1 MCVCPGYTPTVLKLQ
16 SWNFGF
22 IIPSTQPVTG
32 NKKFFDR
39 SSLKIFD
46 FWSTSWHFFHI
57 LFFIFISASFFVP
70 WEKVFNVSVA
80 FSHELKLLLP
90 IVFGLFC
97 SQLALRLITTIYVA
111 DQKNSFQ
118 DLIHCIINVVSL
130 LVIWIMSKFQTI
142 NAPHL

>member
-1 MCVCPGYTPTVLKLQ
+1 MVRFKQRHLTGKWCGAQVTEVR
-16 SWNFGF
+16 
-22 IIPSTQPVTG
+22 II
-32 NKKFFDR
+32 
-39 SSLKIFD
+39 
-46 FWSTSWHFFHI
+46 I

-130 LVIWIMSKFQTI
+130 LVIWIMSKFFSGSLLVFGIVYSIIPVVVLTVI
-142 NAPHL
+142 SIY